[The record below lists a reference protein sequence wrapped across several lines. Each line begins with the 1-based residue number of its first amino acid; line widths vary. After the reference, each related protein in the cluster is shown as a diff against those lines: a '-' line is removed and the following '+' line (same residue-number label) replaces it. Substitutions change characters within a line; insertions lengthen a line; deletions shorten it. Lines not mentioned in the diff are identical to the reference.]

1 MINRNR
7 ASLVQ
12 FIIHRVGNKFNSTK
26 NTYSKQCVHFDED
39 SYDLMLPFLLKSFTT
54 TSESFRF
61 AHHADVNL
69 NEINVYCHEIF
80 NDISKFQEYSENIV
94 KHLYEQSNSANI
106 KTGEVLIAY
115 FEELLYEDRP
125 VSGIGIFKIESK
137 LPYFQIF
144 NNDANDLDV
153 LVQKGIS
160 TKKIDKGCL
169 ILNTKDEEGSI
180 VFSIDN
186 NNYDAQY
193 WFKHFLNIRYAEDK
207 NRHTQ
212 MYIDLCKEFSEEIIL
227 EESGKKEQA
236 EFLAQTVSYL
246 TDNEDFN
253 FNDFVQEIIIDEE
266 VQEKFKQYKTT
277 FEQEREI
284 LVRNTFEVS
293 TLVLNKERK
302 KIKSEIK
309 LDTNISIK
317 IDIND
322 PETASDNIELGYDEE
337 KKMKFYKIYFNEE
350 K

>member
-137 LPYFQIF
+137 HSL
-144 NNDANDLDV
+144 
-153 LVQKGIS
+153 QK
-160 TKKIDKGCL
+160 DK
-169 ILNTKDEEGSI
+169 SI
-180 VFSIDN
+180 
-186 NNYDAQY
+186 
-193 WFKHFLNIRYAEDK
+193 
-207 NRHTQ
+207 
-212 MYIDLCKEFSEEIIL
+212 
-227 EESGKKEQA
+227 
-236 EFLAQTVSYL
+236 
-246 TDNEDFN
+246 
-253 FNDFVQEIIIDEE
+253 
-266 VQEKFKQYKTT
+266 
-277 FEQEREI
+277 
-284 LVRNTFEVS
+284 
-293 TLVLNKERK
+293 
-302 KIKSEIK
+302 
-309 LDTNISIK
+309 
-317 IDIND
+317 
-322 PETASDNIELGYDEE
+322 
-337 KKMKFYKIYFNEE
+337 
-350 K
+350 